1 MDVFIEK
8 IVKKK
13 SDGKDLAIR
22 FLISCGAFVVTILAF
37 VFLSS
42 FGLFIMCGA
51 IYGAW
56 YLIKMQQIEY
66 EYSLTNGEIDVD
78 IIRGMSKRKR
88 LFSINCKEFEML
100 APYNDNHK
108 REYET
113 PSITKKI
120 YACSSL
126 TENDLYFAIF
136 INQEHQKVLFV
147 FEPDERMLS
156 SFKTYIPRKMIS

>member
-1 MDVFIEK
+1 MDIFLEK
-8 IVKKK
+8 IIKKK
-13 SDGKDLAIR
+13 SDGKSIAIS
-22 FLISCGAFVVTILAF
+22 FLISFGAFVISILAF

-66 EYSLTNGEIDVD
+66 EYSLTNGELDVD

-88 LFSINCKEFEML
+88 VFSINCKEFEIL

-120 YACSSL
+120 YAC
-126 TENDLYFAIF
+126 
-136 INQEHQKVLFV
+136 
-147 FEPDERMLS
+147 
-156 SFKTYIPRKMIS
+156 